1 MISVVLLALLA
12 VQTPEQFFD
21 RKVAPILTKR
31 CLPCHN
37 RDLNNAGLSFQDTA
51 TLRRVVVPGKPDE
64 SRLIETLRHEGQVQ
78 MPPGPPLPK
87 KEIEVLREW
96 VRRGAVFGTPLK

>member
-12 VQTPEQFFD
+12 AQTPEQFFD
-21 RKVAPILTKR
+21 RKVAPVLTKR

-37 RDLNNAGLSFQDTA
+37 RDLNNAGISFQDPT
-51 TLRRVVVPGKPDE
+51 TLQHVIVPRKPDE

-78 MPPGPPLPK
+78 MPPGPPLPRN
-87 KEIEVLREW
+87 EIEVLREW
-96 VRRGAVFGTPLK
+96 IRRGALFGKPLQ